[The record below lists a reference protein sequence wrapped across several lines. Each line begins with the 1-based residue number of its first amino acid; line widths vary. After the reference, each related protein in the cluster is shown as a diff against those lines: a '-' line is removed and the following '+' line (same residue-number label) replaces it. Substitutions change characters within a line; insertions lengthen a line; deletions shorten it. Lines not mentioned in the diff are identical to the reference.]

1 MIKFYS
7 LSLKSEQKNQQKNL
21 NENKNLNVLEEGR
34 KKMFFFVSLLSN
46 KKSTF
51 YEDEGIKDKKNEY

>member
-1 MIKFYS
+1 MNK
-7 LSLKSEQKNQQKNL
+7 KNQQKNL

-51 YEDEGIKDKKNEY
+51 YEDEGIKDKKNES